1 MGSSIDTPKSLLLQ
15 AESRLRWAK
24 DVREQAKKN
33 GSYKNSPKNYR
44 LSNGKL
50 GTVHDNN
57 VDACQQEVKRCK
69 ANLAEAKKKMAAA
82 KKK

>member
-1 MGSSIDTPKSLLLQ
+1 MGSSVDSAKSQLLQ

-24 DVREQAKKN
+24 DARDQAKQN
-33 GSYKNSPKNYR
+33 GNYKNSAKNYR

-50 GTVHDNN
+50 GTVYDSN
-57 VDACQQEVKRCK
+57 VEAAQQEVKRCK
-69 ANLAEAKKKMAAA
+69 ANLAAA

>member
-1 MGSSIDTPKSLLLQ
+1 MYMGSSVDSAKSQLLQ

-24 DVREQAKKN
+24 DCRDQAKKN
-33 GSYKNSPKNYR
+33 ASYKNSPKNYR

-57 VDACQQEVKRCK
+57 VDAAQQDVKRCK
-69 ANLAEAKKKMAAA
+69 ANLAAA

>member
-1 MGSSIDTPKSLLLQ
+1 MGSSVDSAKSQLLQ

-24 DVREQAKKN
+24 DSRDQAKQN
-33 GSYKNSPKNYR
+33 GNYKNLPKSYR

-50 GTVHDNN
+50 GTVLDSN
-57 VDACQQEVKRCK
+57 VVVAQQDVKRCK
-69 ANLAEAKKKMAAA
+69 ANLAAA